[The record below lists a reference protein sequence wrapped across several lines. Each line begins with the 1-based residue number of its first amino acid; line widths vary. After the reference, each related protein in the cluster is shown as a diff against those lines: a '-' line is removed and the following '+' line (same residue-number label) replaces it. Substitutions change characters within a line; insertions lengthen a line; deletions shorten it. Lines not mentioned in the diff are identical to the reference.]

1 MFGTYR
7 TLLALM
13 VVAQHL
19 GGIPAAGGYAV
30 FGFYCLSGYLMTL
43 IMQTNY
49 GYTANGITKYAVNRF
64 LRIYPIYWFSILV
77 SIALI
82 LQLGND
88 FTSSFHPVMYMP
100 TDFSDAMKNLLL
112 IFPFMDTP
120 RLTPPAWAL
129 TVEIFFYILIGFG
142 ISKNKRIT
150 LAWFIVSVIY
160 HVGALILQVAVEYR
174 YFTVFA
180 ASLPFSTG
188 ALIFHYR
195 QRFADAVKH
204 FSGAAY
210 SQLPVLAFTAVLA
223 NCLLAILSGY
233 ADGIFFYSNYL
244 LCALMVVVLYDRK
257 TLPFITRRFDDW
269 MGELSYP
276 TYLIHFQVGILVVLL
291 YSAAGIELTRPSMM
305 LMAVS
310 VPAVLVCAWVIS
322 VCLDRPIETIRAK
335 VKQSRGAEP
344 VFQRSKT

>member
-1 MFGTYR
+1 
-7 TLLALM
+7 
-13 VVAQHL
+13 
-19 GGIPAAGGYAV
+19 
-30 FGFYCLSGYLMTL
+30 MTL

-49 GYTANGITKYAVNRF
+49 GYTSNGITKYAVNRF
-64 LRIYPIYWFSILV
+64 LRIYPIYWVSILV
-77 SIALI
+77 SVVLI

-100 TDFSDAMKNLLL
+100 TDISDSLKNLFLF
-112 IFPFMDTP
+112 FPIMDTP

-129 TVEIFFYILIGFG
+129 TVEIFFYILIGLG

-150 LAWFIVSVIY
+150 LAWFTVSVIY
-160 HVGALILQVAVEYR
+160 HVIALILQVAVEYR

-210 SQLPVLAFTAVLA
+210 PHLPVLAFSAVVA

-233 ADGIFFYSNYL
+233 TDGIFFYSNYL

-257 TLPFITRRFDDW
+257 VLPFINRRFDNWLGD
-269 MGELSYP
+269 LSYP

-291 YSAAGIELTRPSMM
+291 FSAAGIELTRPDLL
-305 LMAVS
+305 LMVVS
-310 VPAVLVCAWVIS
+310 VPVVLVCAWVIS
-322 VCLDRPIETIRAK
+322 VCLDKPIEAIRSK
-335 VKQSRGAEP
+335 VKQSRGTEP
-344 VFQRSKT
+344 FFQRSES